1 MGSKQ
6 RFIFLSTVFLI
17 AGMGM
22 CPPWKEAGPKGLPLS
37 WAPIFAPPVPLHPEN
52 GLEIDFARLFLQAG
66 VVFVLSGGLQVA
78 FQDKSNKNNILNQF
92 KQVTNPSSPFSPVTV
107 VPPISSEA
115 PKAPDM
121 KDVLIHPAA
130 FKDVAATDY
139 DILELPA
146 HLAIG
151 EFLVESETDPDSW
164 EWLADAKGTIKVPK
178 GKSVQLEVA
187 KDKDV
192 DFALLK
198 RIPPQILDSMDLS
211 QTKVR
216 DEDLANVTRFT
227 RLKEIDLSDT
237 NVTAKALEHLRS
249 MKSLRKIWLD
259 NTHID
264 DEALATLADLSKL
277 QKLSLKDCNVT
288 DAGIDKLKASL
299 SNCKIEV

>member
-1 MGSKQ
+1 M
-6 RFIFLSTVFLI
+6 STIFLI
-17 AGMGM
+17 AVMGL

-37 WAPIFAPPVPLHPEN
+37 WAPIFAPPVPLRPEN

-66 VVFVLSGGLQVA
+66 VVFVLSGGLQFA
-78 FQDKSNKNNILNQF
+78 FQDKSRNGLNQF
-92 KQVTNPSSPFSPVTV
+92 KQVANPASPFSPMTV
-107 VPPISSEA
+107 VPPVSPGSPE
-115 PKAPDM
+115 PVKPNDS
-121 KDVLIHPAA
+121 KDVIIHPAA
-130 FKDVAATDY
+130 LKDVAATDF

-151 EFLVESETDPDSW
+151 EFLVESENDPDSW

-178 GKSVQLEVA
+178 GKSIQLEVV
-187 KDKDV
+187 KEQDV

-211 QTKVR
+211 QTKVT
-216 DEDLANVTRFT
+216 DEDLANVKRFT

-237 NVTAKALEHLRS
+237 NVTNKALEHLSS

-259 NTHID
+259 NTHVD
-264 DEALATLADLSKL
+264 DEALASLAELSKL

-299 SNCKIEV
+299 NKCKIEV